1 MGRPPRV
8 LIAGGIYHVYNRV
21 SHGAHIFRDEGEAGR
36 LEALLAA
43 TKKRDDFQILA
54 WCLMSNHYH
63 LAVRMGE
70 VSLSRSIRFLQ
81 HRFSQSYNGRHRV
94 FGPLWQGRFRS
105 KFVDDES
112 YLRQLISYIHLNP
125 VTAGVAS
132 DAEKY
137 RWCGHREVVG
147 RGVGLRLVNVDET
160 LLAFGETRKSAL
172 AAYRAAMLT
181 TLSEDWRR
189 EGPGRLPWWRLGR
202 RPRADDGEE
211 IRVDET
217 RPRIGMDGRSNVTLR
232 PRLDVEDFLEVGAGA
247 LEVSISD
254 LRSRRRTRSIV
265 GAREILA
272 WLGVELY
279 GFTVKEMSV
288 ALAKHLETTS
298 RLVSRAAWR
307 RVEDKDFLHKL
318 EGLDSVIA
326 SSEPRRK
333 RRVKTSIP

>member
-1 MGRPPRV
+1 VAR
-8 LIAGGIYHVYNRV
+8 
-21 SHGAHIFRDEGEAGR
+21 GAHIFRDEAEADR
-36 LEALLAA
+36 FEALLAA
-43 TKKRDDFQILA
+43 TKKRDEFQILA

-94 FGPLWQGRFRS
+94 FGPFWQGRFRS
-105 KFVDDES
+105 KFVDDGA
-112 YLRQLISYIHLNP
+112 YLQQLISYIHLNP
-125 VTAGVAS
+125 VTAGVAR
-132 DAEKY
+132 DAATY

-147 RGVGLRLVNVDET
+147 RAVGRRLVDVDET

-172 AAYRAAMLT
+172 AAYRSAMLT
-181 TLSEDWRR
+181 TLREDWRR

-202 RPRADDGEE
+202 RPSPDDAEE
-211 IRVDET
+211 ITVDEA
-217 RPRIGMDGRSNVTLR
+217 RPRIGWDGRSNVTLR

-254 LRSRRRTRSIV
+254 LRGRKRKRSIV
-265 GAREILA
+265 EGREILA

-279 GFTVKEMSV
+279 GLTVTEM
-288 ALAKHLETTS
+288 AEAMTKHLETTS

-307 RVEDKDFLHKL
+307 RAEDRSFLQKI
-318 EGLDSVIA
+318 EAVDSVIA
-326 SSEPRRK
+326 SSREPTR
-333 RRVKTSIP
+333 